1 MRIISGSF
9 RGKKIFEPRDKKTRP
24 LKDLVKESIF
34 NIINHSKK
42 MNIEIS
48 NSNIL
53 DLYSGVGSFGIE
65 CLSRGAEKVIFV
77 ENYHKVLPI
86 LKKNLSDLRTINNY
100 QILEFDI
107 NKNFESKKIKDKF
120 DIIFLD
126 PPFKDKN
133 LEELLDNMSPDVYF
147 ENMKPSQILTL
158 DDSKDYEILFSLRSH
173 GWLGGLMSYL
183 RNMNTYNNY
192 ISITRLLLDYI
203 YFL

>member
-9 RGKKIFEPRDKKTRP
+9 RGKKIFEPKDNITRP

-42 MNIEIS
+42 MNIKIS

-86 LKKNLSDLRTINNY
+86 LKKNLNDLRTVNNY
-100 QILEFDI
+100 EILEFDI
-107 NKNFESKKIKDKF
+107 NKNFESKKINDKF

-133 LEELLDNMSPDVYF
+133 LEELLDNINKKNILKKNGIIIIHRHKKENDSLPDSL
-147 ENMKPSQILTL
+147 KIL
-158 DDSKDYEILFSLRSH
+158 DEKIYGISKITFSSF
-173 GWLGGLMSYL
+173 S
-183 RNMNTYNNY
+183 
-192 ISITRLLLDYI
+192 
-203 YFL
+203 

>member
-1 MRIISGSF
+1 
-9 RGKKIFEPRDKKTRP
+9 
-24 LKDLVKESIF
+24 
-34 NIINHSKK
+34 

-133 LEELLDNMSPDVYF
+133 LEELLDNINKKD
-147 ENMKPSQILTL
+147 ILK
-158 DDSKDYEILFSLRSH
+158 KDGIIIIEEKRI
-173 GWLGGLMSYL
+173 
-183 RNMNTYNNY
+183 
-192 ISITRLLLDYI
+192 
-203 YFL
+203 

>member
-86 LKKNLSDLRTINNY
+86 LKKNLNDLRTINNY
-100 QILEFDI
+100 EILEFDI
-107 NKNFESKKIKDKF
+107 NKNFKSKKINDKF

-133 LEELLDNMSPDVYF
+133 LEELLDNINKKNILKKNGIMIIHRHKKENDSLPDSLKIIDEKIYG
-147 ENMKPSQILTL
+147 L
-158 DDSKDYEILFSLRSH
+158 SKITFSSF
-173 GWLGGLMSYL
+173 
-183 RNMNTYNNY
+183 N
-192 ISITRLLLDYI
+192 
-203 YFL
+203 